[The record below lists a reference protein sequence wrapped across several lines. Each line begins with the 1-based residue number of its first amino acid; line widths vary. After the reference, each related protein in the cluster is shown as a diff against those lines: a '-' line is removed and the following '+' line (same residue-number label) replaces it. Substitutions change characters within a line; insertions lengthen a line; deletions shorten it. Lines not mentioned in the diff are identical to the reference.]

1 MPVVRQE
8 NFAWACMV
16 SPRGHESVR
25 AEALACTQAMVRANQ
40 NDMASMEDG
49 SYQDVVKHY
58 AIPNTEISTSIII
71 NHSQA

>member
-25 AEALACTQAMVRANQ
+25 AEALDCTQAMVRANQ
-40 NDMASMEDG
+40 NEYG
-49 SYQDVVKHY
+49 KHVVGK
-58 AIPNTEISTSIII
+58 TG
-71 NHSQA
+71 